1 MKIEF
6 YTSTEIENIEEV
18 IEHIKKTNIRMY
30 DVGAYRVINLND
42 STFTI
47 LITSPKKG
55 EISVLIDEYK
65 HIKKEN
71 TSFWKIFL
79 NNAN

>member
-18 IEHIKKTNIRMY
+18 IEYIKKTNIRMY
-30 DVGAYRVINLND
+30 DVGTYRVINLND

-47 LITSPKKG
+47 LITSPKKD

-65 HIKKEN
+65 HVKKDKP
-71 TSFWKIFL
+71 SF
-79 NNAN
+79 

>member
-30 DVGAYRVINLND
+30 DVGAYRVINLNG
-42 STFTI
+42 SIFTI
-47 LITSPKKG
+47 LITSPKKD
-55 EISVLIDEYK
+55 EISILIDEYK
-65 HIKKEN
+65 HVKKDK
-71 TSFWKIFL
+71 TYL
-79 NNAN
+79 

>member
-6 YTSTEIENIEEV
+6 YTSTEIKNIEEV

-30 DVGAYRVINLND
+30 DVGAYRVINLNG
-42 STFTI
+42 SIFTI
-47 LITSPKKG
+47 LITSPKKD

-65 HIKKEN
+65 HVKKEK
-71 TSFWKIFL
+71 TYF
-79 NNAN
+79 

>member
-30 DVGAYRVINLND
+30 DVGAYRVINLNG
-42 STFTI
+42 SIFTI
-47 LITSPKKG
+47 LITSPKKD

-65 HIKKEN
+65 HVKKEKPY
-71 TSFWKIFL
+71 F
-79 NNAN
+79 

>member
-30 DVGAYRVINLND
+30 DIGTYRVINLNG

-47 LITSPKKG
+47 LITSPKKD

-65 HIKKEN
+65 HVKKEKPY
-71 TSFWKIFL
+71 F
-79 NNAN
+79 

>member
-18 IEHIKKTNIRMY
+18 IEHIKKTNITMY
-30 DVGAYRVINLND
+30 DVGTYRVINHND
-42 STFTI
+42 SIFTI
-47 LITSPKKG
+47 LITSPKKD

-65 HIKKEN
+65 HVKKEKP
-71 TSFWKIFL
+71 FF
-79 NNAN
+79 

>member
-30 DVGAYRVINLND
+30 DVGAYRVINLNG
-42 STFTI
+42 SIFTI
-47 LITSPKKG
+47 LITSPKKD

-65 HIKKEN
+65 HVKKEK
-71 TSFWKIFL
+71 TAF
-79 NNAN
+79 

>member
-30 DVGAYRVINLND
+30 DVGTYRVINLND

-65 HIKKEN
+65 HVKKEK
-71 TSFWKIFL
+71 TSF
-79 NNAN
+79 

>member
-6 YTSTEIENIEEV
+6 YTSTEIENVEEV

-30 DVGAYRVINLND
+30 DVGAYRVINLNG
-42 STFTI
+42 SIFTI
-47 LITSPKKG
+47 LITSPKKD

-65 HIKKEN
+65 HVKKDKP
-71 TSFWKIFL
+71 SF
-79 NNAN
+79 

>member
-18 IEHIKKTNIRMY
+18 IKHIKKTNIRTY
-30 DVGAYRVINLND
+30 DVGAYRVINFNG
-42 STFTI
+42 SIFTI
-47 LITSPKKG
+47 LITSPKKD

-65 HIKKEN
+65 HVKKG
-71 TSFWKIFL
+71 
-79 NNAN
+79 

>member
-42 STFTI
+42 SIFTI
-47 LITSPKKG
+47 LITSPKKD
-55 EISVLIDEYK
+55 EISVLIDVYK
-65 HIKKEN
+65 HVKKDKP
-71 TSFWKIFL
+71 SF
-79 NNAN
+79 

>member
-6 YTSTEIENIEEV
+6 YTSTEIENVEEV

-30 DVGAYRVINLND
+30 DVGAYRVINLNG
-42 STFTI
+42 SIFTI
-47 LITSPKKG
+47 LITSPKKD

-65 HIKKEN
+65 HVKKER
-71 TSFWKIFL
+71 TYI
-79 NNAN
+79 

>member
-18 IEHIKKTNIRMY
+18 IEYIKKTNITMH
-30 DVGAYRVINLND
+30 DVGTYRVINLNG

-47 LITSPKKG
+47 LITSPKKD

-65 HIKKEN
+65 HVKKEN
-71 TSFWKIFL
+71 TSF
-79 NNAN
+79 

>member
-6 YTSTEIENIEEV
+6 YTSTEIENVEEV

-30 DVGAYRVINLND
+30 DVGAYRVINLNG
-42 STFTI
+42 SIFTI
-47 LITSPKKG
+47 LITSPKKD

-65 HIKKEN
+65 HVKKAN
-71 TSFWKIFL
+71 SSF
-79 NNAN
+79 

>member
-6 YTSTEIENIEEV
+6 YTSTEIKNIEEV

-30 DVGAYRVINLND
+30 DVGAYRVINLNG
-42 STFTI
+42 SIFTI
-47 LITSPKKG
+47 LITSPKKD

-65 HIKKEN
+65 HVKKEK
-71 TSFWKIFL
+71 TCF
-79 NNAN
+79 

>member
-1 MKIEF
+1 MEGANMKIEF

-18 IEHIKKTNIRMY
+18 IEHIKKTNIIMY
-30 DVGAYRVINLND
+30 DVGTYRIINLND

-47 LITSPKKG
+47 LITSPKKN

-65 HIKKEN
+65 HVKKDK
-71 TSFWKIFL
+71 TFF
-79 NNAN
+79 

>member
-18 IEHIKKTNIRMY
+18 IEHIKKMNIRMY
-30 DVGAYRVINLND
+30 DVGAYRVINLNG
-42 STFTI
+42 SIFTI
-47 LITSPKKG
+47 LITSPKKD

-65 HIKKEN
+65 HVKKEK
-71 TSFWKIFL
+71 TSF
-79 NNAN
+79 

>member
-30 DVGAYRVINLND
+30 DVGAYRVINLNG
-42 STFTI
+42 SIFTI
-47 LITSPKKG
+47 LITSPKKD

-65 HIKKEN
+65 HVKKEKP
-71 TSFWKIFL
+71 SF
-79 NNAN
+79 

>member
-42 STFTI
+42 SIFTI
-47 LITSPKKG
+47 LITSPKKD

-65 HIKKEN
+65 HVKKDRP
-71 TSFWKIFL
+71 SF
-79 NNAN
+79 

>member
-30 DVGAYRVINLND
+30 DVGAYRVINLNN
-42 STFTI
+42 SIFTI
-47 LITSPKKG
+47 LITSPKKD

-65 HIKKEN
+65 HVKKDKP
-71 TSFWKIFL
+71 SF
-79 NNAN
+79 

>member
-6 YTSTEIENIEEV
+6 YTSTEIENIKEV

-42 STFTI
+42 SIFTI
-47 LITSPKKG
+47 LITSPKKD

-65 HIKKEN
+65 HVKKDRP
-71 TSFWKIFL
+71 SF
-79 NNAN
+79 

>member
-30 DVGAYRVINLND
+30 DVGAYRVINLNG
-42 STFTI
+42 SIFTI
-47 LITSPKKG
+47 LITSPKKD

-65 HIKKEN
+65 HVKKDKP
-71 TSFWKIFL
+71 SF
-79 NNAN
+79 

>member
-30 DVGAYRVINLND
+30 DVGAYRVINLNG
-42 STFTI
+42 SIFTI
-47 LITSPKKG
+47 LITSPKKD

-65 HIKKEN
+65 HVKKDKPY
-71 TSFWKIFL
+71 F
-79 NNAN
+79 

>member
-6 YTSTEIENIEEV
+6 YTSTEIENVEEV

-30 DVGAYRVINLND
+30 DVGAYRVINLNG
-42 STFTI
+42 SIFTI
-47 LITSPKKG
+47 LITSPKKD

-65 HIKKEN
+65 HVKKEKPY
-71 TSFWKIFL
+71 F
-79 NNAN
+79 

>member
-30 DVGAYRVINLND
+30 DVGAYRVINLNG
-42 STFTI
+42 SIFTI
-47 LITSPKKG
+47 EG
-55 EISVLIDEYK
+55 
-65 HIKKEN
+65 
-71 TSFWKIFL
+71 
-79 NNAN
+79 

>member
-1 MKIEF
+1 MEGANMKIEF

-18 IEHIKKTNIRMY
+18 IEHIKKTNIIMY
-30 DVGAYRVINLND
+30 DVGTYRVINLND

-47 LITSPKKG
+47 LITSPKKN

-65 HIKKEN
+65 HVKKDK
-71 TSFWKIFL
+71 TFF
-79 NNAN
+79 

>member
-30 DVGAYRVINLND
+30 DVGTYRVINFND

-47 LITSPKKG
+47 LITSPKKD

-65 HIKKEN
+65 HVKKDK
-71 TSFWKIFL
+71 TAF
-79 NNAN
+79 

>member
-1 MKIEF
+1 MEGGNIKIEF

-30 DVGAYRVINLND
+30 DVGAYRVINLNG
-42 STFTI
+42 SIFTI
-47 LITSPKKG
+47 LITSPKKD

-65 HIKKEN
+65 HVKKEN
-71 TSFWKIFL
+71 TSF
-79 NNAN
+79 

>member
-30 DVGAYRVINLND
+30 DVGVYRVINLND

-47 LITSPKKG
+47 LITSPKKD

-65 HIKKEN
+65 HVKKDK
-71 TSFWKIFL
+71 TYF
-79 NNAN
+79 